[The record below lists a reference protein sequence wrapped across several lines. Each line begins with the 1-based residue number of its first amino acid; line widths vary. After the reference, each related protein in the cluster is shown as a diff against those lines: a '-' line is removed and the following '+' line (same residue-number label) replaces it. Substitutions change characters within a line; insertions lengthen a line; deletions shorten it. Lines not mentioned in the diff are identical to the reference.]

1 MSKLLANQIAN
12 YGDNAPIEIK
22 EGLSIPTGKPLQV
35 AGTNGTSGQLLS
47 STGTSVQWI
56 DGFDGDYNSL
66 TNKPN
71 IPSAQ
76 VQSDWNA
83 VGTVAEILNK
93 PVIPPQSTVS
103 TIAASGG
110 GSLSYTP
117 ANGQFTF
124 APADLTGFLTSTDI
138 TATDISNWDAAY
150 GWGNHA
156 AVGYLTGEIDTLDS
170 VTTRS
175 NDTQNSITV
184 GGLTVSNDGG
194 PNGSLQITDNGSYSQ
209 INWYDSLGNPGANI
223 QGVATNIYMN
233 VAGGHVRVA
242 GQGTYFYGDGNIE
255 LNKTTPVNSTTTFYN
270 GFTIAGGTVSGINI
284 GDLDDIDLTVA
295 PQDGQVLKWD
305 SENSLWKPAND
316 ITGEGGGGL
325 SDLSVTVNPV
335 GTANLSYSDITG
347 VFTYTPPD
355 LSGYLTAETDP
366 VFAASPASGI
376 ILQNITNWNEAYGW
390 GDHSTAGYLTAEAD
404 TLQTVTARGATTN
417 QSLRVDNSGGNQV
430 FNVDSSNGRLTVG
443 STSISV
449 AAGITMYHG
458 STGSTSTLTMNAQ
471 GGTITCSGDITTSG
485 KIFYS
490 NNFADLVSLP
500 NATTYH
506 GMFAHVHAEG
516 HGYFAHGGAW
526 TQLLDTGS
534 SVNDLADVVITS
546 PANGNVLKYENGNWI
561 NTPQTG
567 GAANVTISDTA
578 PGLPNPG
585 DLWWE
590 SDKGRLKVYY
600 NDTDSSQWV
609 DASPPLSPTNVSE
622 TTTNGS
628 NRIGVTDLTSQV
640 SQANEGAIEFQ
651 TDNGTTSAVRWV
663 ITPNGSLVPAAN
675 ASYDIGTAEYKV
687 RDLYLDSGSI
697 HTPSEKNLSF
707 YDGNL
712 TWGGDDV
719 IMLQDLKDM
728 MATAT
733 SFEDFKNAI
742 MGL

>member
-66 TNKPN
+66 TNKPS

-103 TIAASGG
+103 EVAASGG

-138 TATDISNWDAAY
+138 TSTDITNWDTAY

-194 PNGSLQITDNGSYSQ
+194 PNGSLQIIDNGAYSQ

-233 VAGGHVRVA
+233 VGGGHVRVG
-242 GQGTYFYGDGNIE
+242 GQGTIFYGDGNIE

-305 SENSLWKPAND
+305 SENSSWKPAND
-316 ITGEGGGGL
+316 LVGNAQTGVGL
-325 SDLSVTVNPV
+325 GDLSVSVEPA
-335 GTANLSYSDITG
+335 GSANLSYSDVTG

-355 LSGYLTAETDP
+355 LSGYLTTETDP

-376 ILQNITNWNEAYGW
+376 ILQNITNWNEAHGW
-390 GDHSTAGYLTAEAD
+390 GDHSSAGYLTAEAD

-430 FNVDSSNGRLTVG
+430 FNVNSSNGRLTVG
-443 STSISV
+443 STAISV

-458 STGSTSTLTMNAQ
+458 STGSTPTLTMNAQ
-471 GGTITCSGDITTSG
+471 GGTITCSGDIITSG

-500 NATTYH
+500 SATDYH

-578 PGLPNPG
+578 PGLPNAG

-590 SDKGRLKVYY
+590 SDKGRLKIYY

-609 DASPPLSPTNVSE
+609 DASPPLSPTNVNQN
-622 TTTNGS
+622 TTNGA
-628 NRIGVTDLTSQV
+628 NRIGVTGTTS
-640 SQANEGAIEFQ
+640 SFQADGAIEFE

-663 ITPNGSLVPAAN
+663 ITPAGNLLPTTN
-675 ASYDIGTAEYKV
+675 DTYDIGSAEYKV
-687 RDLYLDSGSI
+687 RDLYLGNNSLHTESGNSM
-697 HTPSEKNLSF
+697 SF
-707 YDGNL
+707 EGGNL
-712 TWGGDDV
+712 KWGGDDV

-728 MATAT
+728 MVTAT